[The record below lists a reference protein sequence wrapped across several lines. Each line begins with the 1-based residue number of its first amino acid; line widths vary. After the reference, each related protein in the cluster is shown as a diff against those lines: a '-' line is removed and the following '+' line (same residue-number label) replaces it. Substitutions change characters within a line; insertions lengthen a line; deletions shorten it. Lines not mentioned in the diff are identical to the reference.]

1 MRKLAEIKGWGY
13 GVLLQIFAPPDM
25 IRQIRAKI
33 GSFWIPC
40 LIRGVVLL
48 YILKPQLSEL
58 TTTNRL
64 SQNGELLEIEFSQ
77 FNNYFPQGNAKG
89 VSISFLRDSERL
101 ANLMSRG
108 GGLNE

>member
-1 MRKLAEIKGWGY
+1 M
-13 GVLLQIFAPPDM
+13 
-25 IRQIRAKI
+25 

-64 SQNGELLEIEFSQ
+64 SQKTILDDFRFSQ
-77 FNNYFPQGNAKG
+77 FSIHFPQGNAKDM
-89 VSISFLRDSERL
+89 IIFERSERL
-101 ANLMSRG
+101 ANLMTRG
-108 GGLNE
+108 GGYNE